1 MRARLQVGAVGEIVL
16 PPREAERLGVVGD
29 HEVEVLSARG
39 AFAIVAP
46 ARAESPRS
54 WMAGSLEAL
63 TVPELIQ
70 QLSTSLRTGML
81 LLAFADDGEEPSAEE
96 QRRKC
101 IYFRDGQVV
110 YATSADPAE
119 RLGSVLVRAGKLSE
133 EDLERCSHLVVRGNR
148 RLGQVL
154 VDQGIL
160 TSGQVYE
167 GLVLQVK
174 EILLNAFVETGGTFA
189 FLEGA
194 LDEVNAVK
202 LPERTRDLLL
212 AGLKRVEEAEELTRT
227 LGGLDPVLARAS
239 ATVRSLDAAEARLLE
254 ELDGPRTVKQAASAA
269 GLDYLDA
276 LRAAATLVQE
286 GTLAPRQAEG
296 KEEGGVDV
304 ADAEAVVRAVFEAEK
319 RAAGAPRGGGPFETY
334 RQIFIRVYAALAA
347 RQPDV
352 HHRLNSYFARLPAK
366 LQPLWDGVRFGPSG
380 DLDVARVL
388 ANVSATG
395 VYQGAA
401 ARARALESLED
412 LRAFALFEVKNC
424 LPKAEA
430 EQLLREV
437 GRMRDGET

>member
-16 PPREAERLGVVGD
+16 PPKEAERLGVVGD
-29 HEVEVLSARG
+29 HEVEVFSARG
-39 AFAIVAP
+39 AFTIVAP

-54 WMAGSLEAL
+54 WMAGALEAL
-63 TVPELIQ
+63 TVPELVQ

-81 LLAFADDGEEPSAEE
+81 LLAFAEDGEEP
-96 QRRKC
+96 RRKC

-119 RLGSVLVRAGKLSE
+119 RLGSVLVRAGVLSE
-133 EDLERCSHLVVRGNR
+133 EDLERCSLLVRGNR
-148 RLGQVL
+148 PLGQVL
-154 VDQGIL
+154 VDQKIL

-212 AGLKRVEEAEELTRT
+212 AGLRRVEEAEELTRT

-254 ELDGPRTVKQAASAA
+254 ELDGPRTIKQAASAA

-286 GTLAPRQAEG
+286 GTLAPRQAHG
-296 KEEGGVDV
+296 KEEGCVSV
-304 ADAEAVVRAVFEAEK
+304 ADAEAVVRAVFQAEK

-366 LQPLWDGVRFGPSG
+366 LQPIWDGVRFGPSG

-388 ANVSATG
+388 ANVSSTG

-437 GRMRDGET
+437 GRMRDGEA

>member
-1 MRARLQVGAVGEIVL
+1 MRARLQVGAEGEIVL
-16 PPREAERLGVVGD
+16 PPSEAERLGVVGD
-29 HEVEVLSARG
+29 HEVEVFSARG
-39 AFAIVAP
+39 AFAMVAP

-63 TVPELIQ
+63 TVPEVVQ

-81 LLAFADDGEEPSAEE
+81 LLAFADDGEEPGAGE

-110 YATSADPAE
+110 YATSAEPAE
-119 RLGSVLVRAGKLSE
+119 RLGSVLVRAGMLSE
-133 EDLERCSHLVVRGNR
+133 QDLEQCSLLVRDNR
-148 RLGQVL
+148 PLGQVL
-154 VDQGIL
+154 VEQGIL

-189 FLEGA
+189 FLEGT

-202 LPERTRDLLL
+202 IPERTRDLLL
-212 AGLKRVEEAEELTRT
+212 AGLKRVEQAEELTRT
-227 LGGLDPVLARAS
+227 LGGHDPVLARAS
-239 ATVRSLDAAEARLLE
+239 ATVRALDAAEARLLE
-254 ELDGPRTVKQAASAA
+254 ELDGPCTVKQAARAA

-286 GTLAPRQAEG
+286 GTLAPRQADG
-296 KEEGGVDV
+296 EEEDGAGAV
-304 ADAEAVVRAVFEAEK
+304 DAEAVVRAVLQAEK
-319 RAAGAPRGGGPFETY
+319 RTADAPRGGGPFETY
-334 RQIFIRVYAALAA
+334 RRIFIQVYAALAA

-388 ANVSATG
+388 VNVSATG
-395 VYQGAA
+395 VYRGAA

-424 LPKAEA
+424 LPKDEA

-437 GRMRDGET
+437 NRMQDGEA